1 MFKKVS
7 LVNLRKLI
15 KNEGFKK
22 DKELK
27 GYSYKKKK
35 VLLEVLEKKN
45 ISKETIDKY
54 RTKKKSKVVPKEEP
68 KKQEPKQEPK
78 KVKPEYIIMH
88 MMPGGKIKT
97 DRIYHSK
104 ALAVKYFDKVVNKD
118 HEKCMLVMKK
128 PGKTRIIKHYKH
140 IKKDFSK
147 NYEKAKTLF
156 KKKY

>member
-22 DKELK
+22 DPELK

-45 ISKETIDKY
+45 ISEETINKY

-68 KKQEPKQEPK
+68 KKQTKA
-78 KVKPEYIIMH
+78 KPEYIIKH
-88 MMPGGKIKT
+88 FLKGGKMKT
-97 DRIYHSK
+97 DRIYHNK
-104 ALAVKYFDKVVNKD
+104 ELAIKYFDKVVNKSHD
-118 HEKCMLVMKK
+118 KCVLFMKK
-128 PGKTRIIKHYKH
+128 PGKMRIIKMSKH
-140 IKKDFSK
+140 KNKDYSK
-147 NYEKAKTLF
+147 TYEKAKTLF